1 MVEATSIENTLFPVP
16 LLKVLVLGWFEL
28 SPGQYRCLGPGLG
41 EVLVLATGEETS
53 PSPGPGQSWSWL
65 LKQTQ
70 SWSWF
75 GHLFGPVEVLVL
87 KYWVPTMYAENVVL
101 SCMLYFILCTVH
113 CAYKTVSLFLFTP
126 VIYQSVQEKKPGV

>member
-53 PSPGPGQSWSWL
+53 PSPGPGQSRSWL

-70 SWSWF
+70 SWSWYRTLILASQ
-75 GHLFGPVEVLVL
+75 GTGPGPGPKILGTDHVWPELVNL
-87 KYWVPTMYAENVVL
+87 
-101 SCMLYFILCTVH
+101 CMIDV
-113 CAYKTVSLFLFTP
+113 
-126 VIYQSVQEKKPGV
+126 

>member
-53 PSPGPGQSWSWL
+53 PSPGPGQSRSWL

-75 GHLFGPVEVLVL
+75 RHLFGPVEVSVQVLVQ
-87 KYWVPTMYAENVVL
+87 KYWVSAMYDPTSYIYCV
-101 SCMLYFILCTVH
+101 CHCDCFKILWNQDLT
-113 CAYKTVSLFLFTP
+113 LNF
-126 VIYQSVQEKKPGV
+126 

>member
-53 PSPGPGQSWSWL
+53 PSPGPGQSRSWL

-70 SWSWF
+70 SWSRYWT
-75 GHLFGPVEVLVL
+75 LIRVSQGPG
-87 KYWVPTMYAENVVL
+87 
-101 SCMLYFILCTVH
+101 
-113 CAYKTVSLFLFTP
+113 
-126 VIYQSVQEKKPGV
+126 PGPGPKLLGTDHVWSGCSGNRYDKINQKN